1 MCGINGFNFKDENLI
16 NQMMSLTSQRG
27 PDGSK
32 TYIDDKFRFRTID
45 SQ

>member
-16 NQMMSLTSQRG
+16 NQMMSLHHSEAQMDLKPTLM
-27 PDGSK
+27 
-32 TYIDDKFRFRTID
+32 IKFRFRTID